1 MAAKKAV
8 VGATSRLQGTRSRTA
23 RNLPQPNMAQSKA
36 PHSKDGGTAEGSSV
50 PSSPAARLSYQRHGQ
65 SIEKAKAAF
74 KNFNLHKFSL
84 DAVPKNYVHPD
95 KVKDPAAVLAVH
107 KALIQRQLA
116 ELPQTDAYNSGIGIT
131 APVAKWKELQQAL
144 SGLGEHGGKVGFEHL
159 LAYLRGRMNSSAF
172 QSRGNPVLTRLTAD
186 MAARRQ
192 ARAIIERIKKRSSA
206 PESNAKSGAETD
218 RGLAARTQNPPS
230 PLVHRKK
237 GSESHGQ

>member
-1 MAAKKAV
+1 MATKRAV
-8 VGATSRLQGTRSRTA
+8 VGATSRLQATRGRTA
-23 RNLPQPNMAQSKA
+23 RNLPPSTTQSKG
-36 PHSKDGGTAEGSSV
+36 PHSKDGGAAKGSLV
-50 PSSPAARLSYQRHGQ
+50 PNSPAAQLAYRRHAQ

-84 DAVPKNYVHPD
+84 EAVPKNYVHPE
-95 KVKDPAAVLAVH
+95 KVKDPSAVLAVH

-144 SGLGEHGGKVGFEHL
+144 SGLGEHGGKVGSKHL

-172 QSRGNPVLTRLTAD
+172 QSRGNLVLTRLTAD

-192 ARAIIERIKKRSSA
+192 AQAIIERIKKRSSA
-206 PESNAKSGAETD
+206 PERNAKSGAKTD
-218 RGLAARTQNPPS
+218 RRLAVRTQNSPS
-230 PLVHRKK
+230 PLVHRK
-237 GSESHGQ
+237 

>member
-8 VGATSRLQGTRSRTA
+8 VGAMSRLQGTRLRAA
-23 RNLPQPNMAQSKA
+23 RNLPQPNTAQSKA
-36 PHSKDGGTAEGSSV
+36 PHSKDLGAAEVSSV
-50 PSSPAARLSYQRHGQ
+50 PSSPAAQLAYQRHGQ

-74 KNFNLHKFSL
+74 KSFNLHKFSL

-95 KVKDPAAVLAVH
+95 KVKNPAAVLAVH

-206 PESNAKSGAETD
+206 PESNAKSGAETV

-230 PLVHRKK
+230 PLVQRKK